1 MASKLSASRLF
12 WLGALFLF
20 SCFAKADVPRF
31 ENYKVD
37 EVFKGQQ
44 HDAVAS
50 DENKSW
56 AEGRKKAIKQ
66 PVNFAGHYVVYANGC
81 GGGSICGEILDV
93 KTGQVVT
100 SFPNAYYIIGNDGT
114 APYAAVYKPDSK
126 LLEIMGVAADPEV
139 DVEGNDLEEGN
150 RQRFY
155 EFDGKKLTLIELVDQ

>member
-37 EVFKGQQ
+37 EIFKGQH

-93 KTGQVVT
+93 KTGRLLRPFLMLIT
-100 SFPNAYYIIGNDGT
+100 SSEMTVPHPTRPSTSQT
-114 APYAAVYKPDSK
+114 ANCSK
-126 LLEIMGVAADPEV
+126 LWV
-139 DVEGNDLEEGN
+139 
-150 RQRFY
+150 
-155 EFDGKKLTLIELVDQ
+155 